1 MFKIQDHF
9 FKFKMTMKYFFTIII
24 ILISNLCFAQ
34 TTIPDFLLGTWKME
48 NKETFEH
55 WDILNDDTLKGFSY
69 KIKDGQME
77 ITEYLDIVKNNN
89 KVFYTATVLNQNQ
102 GKGVDFEMTKTDSAV
117 TFENFN
123 HDFPKQI
130 VYKQLSDTEIFVKVS
145 DGKQHGFSYKM
156 TKQNVSKTKN
166 DTITSN
172 PNYDKALAEK
182 LGGDDY
188 GMKSYILV
196 MLKTGTNKTTDKAQI
211 SESFRGHL
219 DNINKLVDQ
228 GKLIVAGPLGKNEKN
243 YRGIFILNNV
253 KTFEEAKELMKT
265 DPAIINGLLDV
276 ELFNWYGSSALP
288 VYLPISDKVWKL
300 KP

>member
-1 MFKIQDHF
+1 MIKIQDHF
-9 FKFKMTMKYFFTIII
+9 IKFKMTMKYFLTLII
-24 ILISNLCFAQ
+24 ILITNLSFAQ

-55 WDILNDDTLKGFSY
+55 WDKLNDDTLKGFSY

-77 ITEYLDIVKNNN
+77 ITEYLDINKKNN
-89 KVFYTATVLNQNQ
+89 KVIYKATVLNQNH
-102 GKGVDFEMTKTDSAV
+102 GKGVDFKMTEKDRTV

-130 VYKQLSDTEIFVKVS
+130 VYKQLSDTEIFVQVS

-156 TKQNVSKTKN
+156 IKQKVSKTEN

-196 MLKTGTNKTTDKAQI
+196 MLKTGTNKTTDTALI
-211 SESFRGHL
+211 NESFRGHL
-219 DNINKLVDQ
+219 NNINKLVDQ
-228 GKLIVAGPLGKNEKN
+228 GKLIVAGPLGKNENN

-253 KTFEEAKELMKT
+253 KTFEEANELLKT

-288 VYLPISDKVWKL
+288 EYLPISDKVWKL

>member
-1 MFKIQDHF
+1 
-9 FKFKMTMKYFFTIII
+9 MTMKYFFTIII

-102 GKGVDFEMTKTDSAV
+102 GKSVDFEMTKTDSAV

-253 KTFEEAKELMKT
+253 KTFEEANELMKT